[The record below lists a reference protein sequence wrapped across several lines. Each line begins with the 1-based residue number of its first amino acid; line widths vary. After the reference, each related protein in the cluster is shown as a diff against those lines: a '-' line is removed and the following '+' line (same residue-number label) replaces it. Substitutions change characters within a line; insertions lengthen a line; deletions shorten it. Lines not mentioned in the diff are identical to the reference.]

1 MVWILKRMYH
11 GLPWGSWWKEAWDNG
26 RSCFKGTWTSLSCI
40 SGHSPRVPA
49 SVLKHVFL
57 PHCPPEVF
65 SAHVSS
71 HVLQLKRS
79 LLCPSNS
86 THLCEF
92 SVGLWQMPQT
102 QWLRT
107 IVLIRAYSSTDKK
120 SKVLWLCFLRSWR
133 ESQGR
138 NDSVSQAGYH
148 LQCPK
153 KRMSKFIL
161 AAGLVEFSSTFE
173 VTVNTSYWLSAN
185 CYSHLPNVLWA
196 LVTSLYS
203 LSFSCSSL
211 WFSFVSDCLAWIK
224 PPKGV

>member
-40 SGHSPRVPA
+40 SGHSLRVPA
-49 SVLKHVFL
+49 SVLKHVSL

-65 SAHVSS
+65 SAHVSP

-120 SKVLWLCFLRSWR
+120 SQRCYGCVSWDLDVSHRAEMTVLAR
-133 ESQGR
+133 
-138 NDSVSQAGYH
+138 
-148 LQCPK
+148 
-153 KRMSKFIL
+153 
-161 AAGLVEFSSTFE
+161 
-173 VTVNTSYWLSAN
+173 
-185 CYSHLPNVLWA
+185 
-196 LVTSLYS
+196 LVTTYNVQRRECLN
-203 LSFSCSSL
+203 SFL
-211 WFSFVSDCLAWIK
+211 LLGW
-224 PPKGV
+224 